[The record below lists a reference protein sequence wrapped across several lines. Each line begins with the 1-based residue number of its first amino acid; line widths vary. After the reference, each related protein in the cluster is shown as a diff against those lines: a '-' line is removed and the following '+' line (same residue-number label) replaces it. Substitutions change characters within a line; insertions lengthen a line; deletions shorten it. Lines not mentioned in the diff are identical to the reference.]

1 MGGANQYRATSEW
14 PSELQTESLQWV
26 VGSDGFLPLSGS
38 TNQDNGPF
46 KAAGIGQQAQFLLVK
61 EGKPEAAVVNGYLI
75 DLNKEE
81 VPEVPNV
88 FGY

>member
-38 TNQDNGPF
+38 TNQGSIVNEGGTAGLPVLHVLHEWARRPF
-46 KAAGIGQQAQFLLVK
+46 SYTI
-61 EGKPEAAVVNGYLI
+61 ES
-75 DLNKEE
+75 NKS
-81 VPEVPNV
+81 
-88 FGY
+88 

>member
-38 TNQDNGPF
+38 TNQDNGPVRF
-46 KAAGIGQQAQFLLVK
+46 KGDGVSIVNEGGTAGLPSFMFYM
-61 EGKPEAAVVNGYLI
+61 NGREDPFRI
-75 DLNKEE
+75 QSNRINRR
-81 VPEVPNV
+81 VS
-88 FGY
+88 